1 MYNYGHVFKYQRKAR
16 MNAGKI
22 DIKKEEGT
30 VPFNVRTQIQS
41 HFNLIRI
48 HIHFLE
54 YCVHK
59 LLSYT
64 LILFKATIMTSIFWH
79 NL

>member
-41 HFNLIRI
+41 NFNLIRI

-59 LLSYT
+59 LQSYT
-64 LILFKATIMTSIFWH
+64 LILFKATIMTSTCWH